1 MLHAYDIKKMCCLDG
16 LKIRN
21 SLASCY
27 APVPTRLVYLPVTYE
42 LLTEEKKVV
51 VKSSKLVKIFPS
63 AGDAIS
69 ISKCQNSRYNMIRLH
84 HINVLSLPHDTI
96 N

>member
-51 VKSSKLVKIFPS
+51 VKSSKLVKNIPQCWRCNF
-63 AGDAIS
+63 DIKM
-69 ISKCQNSRYNMIRLH
+69 SKFKVQYDKIA
-84 HINVLSLPHDTI
+84 PY
-96 N
+96 